1 MPAHRIGARLTMSI
15 LRKVYP
21 FNAEQTV
28 NLLSEFGPL
37 ITLFVVNYVFGATA
51 GIWALIG
58 TTVLALIV
66 MQIVLKRLP
75 MFALIAGGITLI
87 FSFIAL
93 YYNDV
98 MWVQL
103 KVTLFN
109 ASFALFLWAGLLLDK
124 NFFKYSFEKSFH
136 YSPEGWRKFTK
147 SFIVLF
153 LFLAA
158 LNEAIRIG
166 FWYTDKFTFFGA
178 EFTGFDIW
186 GAAKLFFVM
195 PFTGLYAFVMTRT
208 LQKYAISEA
217 EAKAQE
223 YGANAAE
230 IGVAIGSQRADK
242 TPGIPAK

>member
-1 MPAHRIGARLTMSI
+1 MSI
-15 LRKVYP
+15 LRKIYP

-37 ITLFVVNYVFGATA
+37 ITLFVVNYVFGPIA

-58 TTVLALIV
+58 TTVLSLIV
-66 MQIVLKRLP
+66 MRVVLNRLP
-75 MFALIAGGITLI
+75 MFALIAGGITLV

-93 YYNDV
+93 YYNDL

-109 ASFALFLWAGLLLDK
+109 ASFALFLWAGILMNK

-147 SFIVLF
+147 SFIALF

-158 LNEAIRIG
+158 LNEAIRVG
-166 FWYTDKFTFFGA
+166 FWYTDKFTFFGT
-178 EFTGFDIW
+178 ELSGFDIW
-186 GAAKLFFVM
+186 GIAKLFFVM
-195 PFTGLYAFVMTRT
+195 PFTGLYAFVMTRV
-208 LQKYAISEA
+208 LQKYAISAE
-217 EAKAQE
+217 EAKKQE
-223 YGANAAE
+223 YGNDGANAAE
-230 IGVAIGSQRADK
+230 IGIAIGSQSAK
-242 TPGIPAK
+242 PPAQAPGA

>member
-1 MPAHRIGARLTMSI
+1 MSI
-15 LRKVYP
+15 LRKIYP

-37 ITLFVVNYVFGATA
+37 ITLFVVNYVWGPTA

-58 TTVLALIV
+58 TTILSLVV

-87 FSFIAL
+87 FSGIAL
-93 YYNDV
+93 WYHDV

-136 YSPEGWRKFTK
+136 FSAEGWRKFTK
-147 SFIVLF
+147 SFIALF
-153 LFLAA
+153 LFLAV
-158 LNEAIRIG
+158 LNEAIRLG
-166 FWYTDKFTFFGA
+166 FDKDTRYAIMGFNP
-178 EFTGFDIW
+178 TGFEIW

-195 PFTGLYAFVMTRT
+195 PFTGLYAFVMTRV
-208 LQKYAISEA
+208 LQKYAITAE

-223 YGANAAE
+223 YGSGAKAAE
-230 IGVAIGSQRADK
+230 IGVAIGSQSAGRK
-242 TPGIPAK
+242 PNLP

>member
-1 MPAHRIGARLTMSI
+1 MSI
-15 LRKVYP
+15 LRKIYP

-37 ITLFVVNYVFGATA
+37 ITLFVVNYVFGPIA

-58 TTVLALIV
+58 TTVLSLIV
-66 MQIVLKRLP
+66 MRIVLNRLP

-87 FSFIAL
+87 FSFVAL
-93 YYNDV
+93 YYNDL

-109 ASFALFLWAGLLLDK
+109 ASFALFLWVGILMNK

-147 SFIVLF
+147 SFIALF

-158 LNEAIRIG
+158 LNEAIRVG
-166 FWYTDKFTFFGA
+166 FWYTDKFNFFGT
-178 EFTGFDIW
+178 ELTGFDIW
-186 GAAKLFFVM
+186 GIAKLFFVM
-195 PFTGLYAFVMTRT
+195 PFTGLYAFVMTRI
-208 LQKYAISEA
+208 LMKYAISPE
-217 EAKAQE
+217 EAKKQE
-223 YGANAAE
+223 YGATGADAAE
-230 IGVAIGSQRADK
+230 IGVAIGSQS
-242 TPGIPAK
+242 AKP

>member
-1 MPAHRIGARLTMSI
+1 
-15 LRKVYP
+15 LRKIYP

-37 ITLFVVNYVFGATA
+37 ITLFVVNYIFGPTA

-58 TTVLALIV
+58 TTVLSLIV
-66 MQIVLKRLP
+66 MQIVLHRLP
-75 MFALIAGGITLI
+75 MFALIAGGITLV
-87 FSFIAL
+87 FSFVAL

-109 ASFALFLWAGLLLDK
+109 ASFALFLWAGLILDK

-147 SFIVLF
+147 SFIALF
-153 LFLAA
+153 LFLAV
-158 LNEAIRIG
+158 LNEAIRLG
-166 FWYTDKFTFFGA
+166 FDKDTKYAFFGLTP
-178 EFTGFDIW
+178 TGFEIW

-195 PFTGLYAFVMTRT
+195 PFTGIYAFFMTRI
-208 LQKYAISEA
+208 LQKYSITAE

-223 YGANAAE
+223 YGTGAKAAE
-230 IGVAIGSQRADK
+230 IGVAIGSQSAGTK
-242 TPGIPAK
+242 PKLP

>member
-1 MPAHRIGARLTMSI
+1 MSI
-15 LRKVYP
+15 LRRIYP

-37 ITLFVVNYVFGATA
+37 ITLFVVNYVFGPTA
-51 GIWALIG
+51 GIWSLIG
-58 TTVLALIV
+58 TTIVSLIV
-66 MQIVLKRLP
+66 MQMVLNRLP

-93 YYNDV
+93 YYNDL

-109 ASFALFLWAGLLLDK
+109 ASFALFLWLGLLLDK

-136 YSPEGWRKFTK
+136 YSAEGWRKFTK

-153 LFLAA
+153 FFLAA

-166 FWYTDKFTFFGA
+166 FWYTDKFVLFGT
-178 EFTGFDIW
+178 ELTGFDIW
-186 GAAKLFFVM
+186 GMAKLFFVM
-195 PFTGLYAFVMTRT
+195 PFTGLYAFVMTRV
-208 LQKYAISEA
+208 LMKYAISA
-217 EAKAQE
+217 DEAKAQE
-223 YGANAAE
+223 YGADAAE
-230 IGVAIGSQRADK
+230 IGAVIGTQSTR
-242 TPGIPAK
+242 PRS

>member
-1 MPAHRIGARLTMSI
+1 MSVLRRI
-15 LRKVYP
+15 YP

-37 ITLFVVNYVFGATA
+37 ITLFVVNYLYGATA

-58 TTVLALIV
+58 TTILSLIV
-66 MQIVLKRLP
+66 MQMVLNRLP
-75 MFALIAGGITLI
+75 MFALIAGGITLV
-87 FSFIAL
+87 FSAVAL

-109 ASFALFLWAGLLLDK
+109 ASFALFLWAGLILNK

-136 YSPEGWRKFTK
+136 FSPEGWRKFTK

-153 LFLAA
+153 LFLAV
-158 LNEAIRIG
+158 LNETIRLT
-166 FWYTDKFTFFGA
+166 FDKDTVYPIFGM
-178 EFTGFDIW
+178 ERTGFEIW
-186 GAAKLFFVM
+186 GATKLFFVM
-195 PFTGLYAFVMTRT
+195 PFTGLYAFIMTRV
-208 LQKYAISEA
+208 LQKYKISAE

-223 YGANAAE
+223 YGATAADAAE
-230 IGVAIGSQRADK
+230 IGVAIGSQSARPSGKAR
-242 TPGIPAK
+242 